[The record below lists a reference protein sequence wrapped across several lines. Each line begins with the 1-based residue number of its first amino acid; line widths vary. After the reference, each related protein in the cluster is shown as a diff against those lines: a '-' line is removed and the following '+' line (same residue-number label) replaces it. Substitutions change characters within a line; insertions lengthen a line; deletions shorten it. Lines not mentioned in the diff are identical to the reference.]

1 MTHQPNDDHGP
12 RTPED
17 LLQRFGRHVG
27 EGDLDRLMALYE
39 PDAVFAPAPGVFH
52 IGKDA
57 IRGALAGMLALSPT
71 LETRVLE
78 VHTAADTALA
88 IVDWTMRGTAPD
100 GSAVNQGGRSADVL
114 RRQPDGTWRVL
125 IDRP

>member
-1 MTHQPNDDHGP
+1 MSHQPTNDNGP

-17 LLQRFGRHVG
+17 LLQRFSGYVG

-39 PDAVFAPAPGVFH
+39 PDAVFAPAPGVLH
-52 IGKDA
+52 EGKDA
-57 IRGALAGMLALSPT
+57 IRGALAAMLALSPT

-88 IVDWTMRGTAPD
+88 IVEWTMRGTAPD
-100 GSAVNQGGRSADVL
+100 GSPVSQGGRSSDVL
-114 RRQPDGTWRVL
+114 RRQPDGSWRVL